1 MRFFK
6 KVLFLFLLSSISFS
20 FNSQCTL
27 GSFGTSS
34 ITNTA
39 TQDTIIVACN
49 DSAILSV
56 AGSGYGS
63 IAFQED
69 FNSGQPV
76 GWIFTQAVTIAN
88 NTCNVPSLDG
98 TDFMWMG
105 NSATQPRIME
115 TVDLDVSNGGDVG
128 FEMRYAIQSGGAPC
142 EGPDLINEGVY
153 LQYSTNA
160 GATWQD
166 LLPGNYPAGT
176 YWPPT
181 NGGYA
186 GATPLDMTVWN
197 AFSIP
202 IPPGAQTTAT
212 RFRWNQVSGS
222 NAGFDHWGLDNIQIT
237 QSAPSFTITWLHD
250 NYSYGMG
257 NYTGN
262 NPNAVYPTGDSTYNV
277 MMTDGVDTC
286 FSSVHVIV
294 SFPQIDTILTLDPFC
309 GGING
314 SVDIS
319 ASGGTPNYQ
328 FSIDGGT
335 TFQASQNF
343 NQLDTNIYNVILLDQ
358 NLCSDSGIVTL
369 TGVDSLKII
378 NLNSTHTSC
387 GLDNGLIDFQSIGGS
402 PSYVFSL
409 IDVSAPTTVITDS
422 LSNFPSLIPGTYMVI
437 VTDSLLCSDT
447 SVVIIDPSTGP
458 VIDSIVTF
466 KENCGFMDGQLI
478 TYVSSGITPYT
489 IEINDSVGFS
499 TSNNSGDFT
508 GLNSGLYYVIVTD
521 SVGCQNIN
529 GSVVDSVP
537 PPYALLPD
545 TNVCN
550 LAFQINGVV
559 TETGSDWTSDSP
571 NISFNTSS
579 SSNPTISATSPGIYT
594 IGFSDT
600 LCNFRG
606 SFLLAFVSDPYT
618 DVNDTSVCI
627 GQTYPMPALE
637 SSQNTSYMW
646 NTGATGA
653 VLDVDQPGLYV
664 VTASNICGDFADS
677 AFVDF
682 YLCDLKVPNVF
693 TPNDDGSN
701 DNFQLLFES
710 GITSLNCIITN
721 RWGNVIRT
729 FNQPNFSWDG
739 TNEKGNAVQ
748 DGVYFYKID
757 AITDGGNEVSK
768 HGFVHL
774 VRD

>member
-6 KVLFLFLLSSISFS
+6 TVLFLFLLISISFS
-20 FNSQCTL
+20 YNSQCTL
-27 GSFGTSS
+27 GSFGTST
-34 ITNTA
+34 ITSTA

-56 AGSGYGS
+56 AGSGFGS
-63 IAFQED
+63 VAFQED
-69 FNSGQPV
+69 FNSGQPI
-76 GWIFTQAVTIAN
+76 GWNFSQTVTIAN
-88 NTCNVPSLDG
+88 NTCGVPSLDG

-105 NSATQPRIME
+105 GQSPSPRIME
-115 TVDLDVSNGGDVG
+115 TVDLDVSNGGDVC
-128 FEMRYAIQSGGAPC
+128 FEMRYAIQSQPSPC
-142 EGPDLINEGVY
+142 EGPDQTNEGVY
-153 LQYSTNA
+153 LDYSING
-160 GATWQD
+160 GATWVNI
-166 LLPGNYPAGT
+166 NYWA
-176 YWPPT
+176 PT
-181 NGGYA
+181 NN
-186 GATPLDMTVWN
+186 GAASSPLTQW
-197 AFSIP
+197 AQFCEQIP
-202 IPPGAQTTAT
+202 AAAQTTAT
-212 RFRWNQVSGS
+212 RFRWNQASATS
-222 NAGFDHWGLDNIQIT
+222 AGYDHWGLDNIQIT
-237 QSAPSFTITWLHD
+237 QSAPSFNITWMHD

-262 NPNAVYPTGDSTYNV
+262 NPNAVYPTGDSTYYV
-277 MMTDGVDTC
+277 MMTDSVDTC
-286 FSSVHVIV
+286 YSSIHVIV

-314 SVDIS
+314 TIDIS
-319 ASGGTPNYQ
+319 ASGGTPSYE

-343 NQLDTNIYNVILLDQ
+343 TQLDTNVYNVILLDQ
-358 NLCSDSGIVTL
+358 NFCSDTGLVTL
-369 TGVDSLKII
+369 TGVDSLKIV

-409 IDVSAPTTVITDS
+409 IDVSAPTNVITDS
-422 LSNFPSLIPGTYMVI
+422 LSNFPNLIPGTYMVI
-437 VTDSLLCSDT
+437 VTDSLLCSDS

-458 VIDSIVTF
+458 VIDSIVTY

-489 IEINDSVGFS
+489 IEINDSVNFS
-499 TSNNSGDFT
+499 TSNNTGDFT

-521 SVGCQNIN
+521 AVGCQNIN

-550 LAFQINGVV
+550 LSFQINGVV
-559 TETGSDWTSDSP
+559 TETGSDWSSDSP
-571 NISFNTSS
+571 NISFNSS
-579 SSNPTISATSPGIYT
+579 SSPNPTISATSPGIYT

-618 DVNDTSVCI
+618 DVNDTAVCI
-627 GQTYPMPALE
+627 GQTYPLPALE

-664 VTASNICGDFADS
+664 VTASNICGDFSDS

-710 GITSLNCIITN
+710 GISSLNCIITN

-729 FNQPNFSWDG
+729 FNEASFSWDG
-739 TNEKGNAVQ
+739 TNENGNDVQ

>member
-1 MRFFK
+1 MRFSK
-6 KVLFLFLLSSISFS
+6 TVLFLFLLISISFS
-20 FNSQCTL
+20 YNSQCTL
-27 GSFGTSS
+27 GSFGTST
-34 ITNTA
+34 ITSTA

-56 AGSGYGS
+56 AGSGFGS
-63 IAFQED
+63 VAFQED
-69 FNSGQPV
+69 FNSGQPI
-76 GWIFTQAVTIAN
+76 GWNFSQTVTIAN
-88 NTCNVPSLDG
+88 NTCGVPSLDG

-105 NSATQPRIME
+105 GQSPSPRIME
-115 TVDLDVSNGGDVG
+115 TVDLDVSNGGDVC
-128 FEMRYAIQSGGAPC
+128 FEMRYAIQSQPSPC
-142 EGPDLINEGVY
+142 EGPDQTNEGVY
-153 LQYSTNA
+153 LDYSING
-160 GATWQD
+160 GATWVNI
-166 LLPGNYPAGT
+166 NYWA
-176 YWPPT
+176 PT
-181 NGGYA
+181 NN
-186 GATPLDMTVWN
+186 GAASSPLTQW
-197 AFSIP
+197 AQFCEQIP
-202 IPPGAQTTAT
+202 VAAQTTAT
-212 RFRWNQVSGS
+212 RFRWNQASATS
-222 NAGFDHWGLDNIQIT
+222 AGYDHWGLDNIQIT
-237 QSAPSFTITWLHD
+237 QSAPSFNITWMHD

-262 NPNAVYPTGDSTYNV
+262 NPNAVYPTGDSTYYV
-277 MMTDGVDTC
+277 MMTDSVDTC
-286 FSSVHVIV
+286 YSSVHVIV
-294 SFPQIDTILTLDPFC
+294 SFPQIDTIITLDPFC

-314 SVDIS
+314 TIDIS
-319 ASGGTPNYQ
+319 ASGGTPIYEY
-328 FSIDGGT
+328 SIDGGS
-335 TFQASQNF
+335 TFQVSQNF
-343 NQLDTNIYNVILLDQ
+343 TQLDTNVYNVILLDQ
-358 NLCSDSGIVTL
+358 NLCSDTGLVTL
-369 TGVDSLKII
+369 TGVDSLKIV

-402 PSYVFSL
+402 PSYVYSL
-409 IDVSAPTTVITDS
+409 IDASAPTSVITDS
-422 LSNFPSLIPGTYMVI
+422 LSNFPNLIPGTYMVI

-447 SVVIIDPSTGP
+447 SIVIIDPSTGP
-458 VIDSIVTF
+458 VIDSIVTY

-489 IEINDSVGFS
+489 IEINDSVNFS
-499 TSNNSGDFT
+499 TSNNTGDFT

-521 SVGCQNIN
+521 AVGCQNIN

-550 LAFQINGVV
+550 LSFQINGVV
-559 TETGSDWTSDSP
+559 TETGSDWSSDSP
-571 NISFNTSS
+571 NISFNSSS
-579 SSNPTISATSPGIYT
+579 SSNPIISATSPGIYT

-646 NTGATGA
+646 NTGATGS
-653 VLDVDQPGLYV
+653 VLNVDQPGLYV

-710 GITSLNCIITN
+710 GIASLNCIITN

-729 FNQPNFSWDG
+729 FNDPSFSWDG
-739 TNEKGNAVQ
+739 NNENGNAVQ

>member
-6 KVLFLFLLSSISFS
+6 TVLLLFLFTSISISFK
-20 FNSQCTL
+20 SQCTL
-27 GSFGTSS
+27 GSFGTS
-34 ITNTA
+34 TNTVTA

-56 AGSGYGS
+56 AGSGFGS
-63 IAFQED
+63 VAFQED
-69 FNSGQPV
+69 FNSGQPI
-76 GWIFTQAVTIAN
+76 GWNFSQTVTIAN
-88 NTCNVPSLDG
+88 NTCGVPSLDG

-105 NSATQPRIME
+105 GQSPSPRIME
-115 TVDLDVSNGGDVG
+115 TVDLDVSNGGDVC
-128 FEMRYAIQSGGAPC
+128 FEMRYAIQSQPSPC
-142 EGPDLINEGVY
+142 EGPDQTNEGVY
-153 LQYSTNA
+153 LDYSING
-160 GATWQD
+160 GATWQNI
-166 LLPGNYPAGT
+166 NYWA
-176 YWPPT
+176 PT
-181 NGGYA
+181 NN
-186 GATPLDMTVWN
+186 GAATSYLTQWN
-197 AFSIP
+197 QFCEQIP
-202 IPPGAQTTAT
+202 AAAQTTAT
-212 RFRWNQVSGS
+212 RFRWNQASATS
-222 NAGFDHWGLDNIQIT
+222 AGYDHWGLDNIQIT
-237 QSAPSFTITWLHD
+237 QSAPSFNITWLHD

-262 NPNAVYPTGDSTYNV
+262 NPNAVYPTGDSTYFV
-277 MMTDGVDTC
+277 MMTDSIDTC
-286 FSSVHVIV
+286 YSSLHVIV
-294 SFPQIDTILTLDPFC
+294 SFPQIDTIITLDPFC

-314 SVDIS
+314 IIDIS
-319 ASGGTPNYQ
+319 ASGGTPTYE
-328 FSIDGGT
+328 FSIDSGA

-343 NQLDTNIYNVILLDQ
+343 TQLDTNVYNIILLDQ
-358 NLCSDSGIVTL
+358 NFCSDTGMVIL
-369 TGVDSLKII
+369 TGVDSLKIV

-387 GLDNGLIDFQSIGGS
+387 GLDNGLIDYQSIGGS
-402 PSYVFSL
+402 PSYVYSL
-409 IDVSAPTTVITDS
+409 IDASAPTNVVTDS
-422 LSNFPSLIPGTYMVI
+422 ISNFSNLIPGTYMVI

-447 SVVIIDPSTGP
+447 SIVIIDPSTGP
-458 VIDSIVTF
+458 IIDSIVTYD
-466 KENCGFMDGQLI
+466 ENCGFMDGQLI

-489 IEINDSVGFS
+489 IEINDSVNFS
-499 TSNNSGDFT
+499 TSNNTGDFT

-521 SVGCQNIN
+521 AVGCQNIN

-550 LAFQINGVV
+550 LSFQINGVV
-559 TETGSDWTSDSP
+559 TETGSDWSSDSP
-571 NISFNTSS
+571 NISFNSNSS
-579 SSNPTISATSPGIYT
+579 PNPTITATSPGIYT

-627 GQTYPMPALE
+627 GQTYAIPALE
-637 SSQNTSYMW
+637 SSQNTSYIW
-646 NTGATGA
+646 NTGSTGA
-653 VLDVDQPGLYV
+653 VLNVDQPGLYV
-664 VTASNICGDFADS
+664 VTASNICGDFSDS

-693 TPNDDGSN
+693 TPNADGSN

-710 GITSLNCIITN
+710 GISSLNCIITN

-729 FNQPNFSWDG
+729 FNEPSFTWDG
-739 TNEKGNAVQ
+739 TNENGNAVQ